1 LEANIKVEFLE
12 ITGIKVD
19 ETLLKNSPML
29 FSATEKTVKIL
40 CEQVEKYFKDK
51 KIKVKSEFNLER

>member
-19 ETLLKNSPML
+19 KTLLKNSPML

-40 CEQVEKYFKDK
+40 CEQIEKYFRDK
-51 KIKVKSEFNLER
+51 KIKTKAEFKLEK

>member
-1 LEANIKVEFLE
+1 MEANIKVEFLE